1 MSILV
6 VGINHRTA
14 PLALLER
21 AALDAAGVAKTVSGI
36 AGRDSVR
43 EAVVLSTCNR
53 TEVYAVA
60 DRFHGAYDDIRYLLA
75 DIASVDTA
83 ELAGHLYSEHDEAA
97 AAHLF
102 SVAAGID
109 SMVLGESEI
118 LGQVRDAWETARV
131 EGASRTTLNLLF
143 RHALE
148 VGKRARTETAIG
160 RGTASISHAAVE
172 LATDRLGTLTGRAV
186 TVVGA
191 GAMGEGIAVAL
202 RSAGVGRIT
211 VVNRTPERGRGVA
224 DRVGGEAV
232 GLDRLGEVLA
242 MSDLILT
249 CTGATTPV
257 ITSELV
263 AASARPGHERLLID
277 IAVPRDVAGDVADLP
292 GVTVLDLDELQRFAD
307 RGARRRVAEVDDV
320 RTLIRDELDRFGA
333 AATALQAAPVVAALH
348 RRFDEIRSSEIDRI
362 AGRLDDDARR
372 AVEEVTRRIIGKL
385 LHEPSTRLRA
395 EAGTAGGQRAAA
407 MLVDLF
413 DLGDIGATTDDPPSI
428 DPADP
433 TDPRD

>member
-21 AALDAAGVAKTVSGI
+21 AALDAAGVAKTVSGL
-36 AGRDSVR
+36 AARDSVR

-53 TEVYAVA
+53 TEIYAVA
-60 DRFHGAYDDIRYLLA
+60 DRFHGAYDDIRDLLA
-75 DIASVDTA
+75 DIAAVDTA

-97 AAHLF
+97 VGHLF

-118 LGQVRDAWETARV
+118 LGQVRDAWEVART

-172 LATDRLGTLTGRAV
+172 LATDRLGTLAGRAV

-191 GAMGEGIAVAL
+191 GAMGEGIAIAL

-211 VVNRTPERGRGVA
+211 VVNRTPDRGRGVA

-232 GLDRLGEVLA
+232 GLDRLGEAVA
-242 MSDLILT
+242 TSDLILT

-257 ITSELV
+257 ITAGLV
-263 AASARPGHERLLID
+263 TASARPGHERLLID
-277 IAVPRDVAGDVADLP
+277 IAVPRDVAADVADLP

-307 RGARRRVAEVDDV
+307 RGARRRAAEVDDV
-320 RTLIRDELDRFGA
+320 QALIRDELDRFGA
-333 AATALQAAPVVAALH
+333 AATAVQAAPVVAALH
-348 RRFDEIRSSEIDRI
+348 RRFDEIRSAEIDRI

-372 AVEEVTRRIIGKL
+372 AVEDVTRRIVGKL
-385 LHEPSTRLRA
+385 LHEPSVRLRT
-395 EAGTAGGQRAAA
+395 EAGTVGGERAAA
-407 MLVDLF
+407 ILVDLF
-413 DLGDIGATTDDPPSI
+413 DLGDVGESVDDPS
-428 DPADP
+428 PADP
-433 TDPRD
+433 AHRADPRD